1 MARYDCDLFV
11 IGAGSGGVRAARIAG
26 GHGARVMV
34 AEDDRVGGTCVIR
47 GCIPKK
53 LFVYASRFAPEFA
66 DAAAYGWT
74 LGETR
79 FDWPTLLA
87 NKDREIERLSGIY
100 RRLLANAGV
109 ELIEA
114 RARLLDRHLLEVGGR
129 RISAERILIAT
140 GGRPVYPPV
149 PGAELGVTS
158 NEAFHFDRLP
168 GRIVIVGGGYIAL
181 EFAGI
186 FNGLGVD
193 TTVVYRGPQVLRGF
207 DDDVRQA
214 VADGLLKHGVKL
226 LTRLNLKALARAE
239 PGVAATLTDGRV
251 LRADRLMF
259 ATGRAPNTADLGLA
273 ALGVALTPTGAVKVD
288 EWSQSSVP
296 GIYAIGDVTDRINLT
311 PVATMEGH
319 ALADTLYGGRAR
331 LADHANV
338 PHAVFSQPEV
348 AAVGLTEAE
357 ARARFPHVDIY
368 RTSFRPLKHT
378 LTGRPE
384 QTMMKLVVD
393 ATSDRVVGAHMV
405 GDHAAEIM
413 QGVAIAVKLGA
424 TKAQFDATVGI
435 HPSAAEEFV
444 TLRTKVPAPLA
455 KAAE

>member
-1 MARYDCDLFV
+1 MPRYDYDLFV

-26 GHGARVMV
+26 GHGARVAV
-34 AEDDRVGGTCVIR
+34 AEDNRVGGTCVIR

-53 LFVYASRFAPEFA
+53 LFVHASRFAAEFA
-66 DAAAYGWT
+66 DAAGYGWT
-74 LGETR
+74 VGDSR
-79 FDWPTLLA
+79 FDWPTLVA
-87 NKDREIERLSGIY
+87 NKDQEIERLSGIY
-100 RRLLANAGV
+100 RRLLSNANV
-109 ELIEA
+109 ELFEA
-114 RARLLDRHLLEVGGR
+114 RARLIDRNTLDVGGR
-129 RISAERILIAT
+129 RVSAERILIAT
-140 GGRPVYPPV
+140 GGAPIYPPV

-168 GRIVIVGGGYIAL
+168 ERIVILGGGYIAL

-193 TTVVYRGPQVLRGF
+193 TTLVYRGPRILRGF

-214 VADGLLKHGVKL
+214 VAEGVVKRGVKL
-226 LTRLNLKALARAE
+226 LTGFNLASLARA
-239 PGVAATLTDGRV
+239 PGGVAAGLTDGRT
-251 LRADRLMF
+251 LTAERLMF
-259 ATGRAPNTADLGLA
+259 ATGRAPNTSDLGLE
-273 ALGVALTPTGAVKVD
+273 ALGVALTDRGAVKVN

-296 GIYAIGDVTDRINLT
+296 SIYAIGDVTDRINLT

-331 LADHANV
+331 LADHASV

-348 AAVGLTEAE
+348 AAVGLTESA
-357 ARARFPHVDIY
+357 ARARFPNVDIY

-378 LTGRPE
+378 LTGKAE
-384 QTMMKLVVD
+384 QTLMKLVVD
-393 ATSDRVVGAHMV
+393 AMSDRVVGAHMV
-405 GDHAAEIM
+405 GEHAAEIM

-424 TKAQFDATVGI
+424 TKAQFDATIGI
-435 HPSAAEEFV
+435 HPTAAEEFV
-444 TLRTKVPAPLA
+444 TLRTKVAAPLA